1 MTLKDLREIYERS
14 SSRASEINRKLVFA
28 GIAIVWLFH
37 ISDVSCE
44 QAIPS
49 QFLPILAFLCYS
61 MVADI
66 LQYITR
72 AMIWHA
78 YYFFHRE
85 KDNKE
90 NAVETNEPEWY
101 NALNNSFFYVKFIY
115 TGFAYYYLASLLIGM
130 VVPSIGLLESG
141 LSLWTLKSVV
151 CVWGIVFCVI
161 VVWYA
166 LAPKLKIRKGRISK
180 LLYVITHSEIARWLI
195 VIVFAVCAICLLLLI
210 CKQAE
215 SEELIKRNE
224 HICDTTTQPQPT
236 TVITD
241 TTLLNAIKTN
251 QEAIIKLLQP
261 KPEVKKFT
269 TSKKVVKKSSSKAKK
284 QPLYLPLDTITCDGK
299 EYMIVE
305 KVR

>member
-115 TGFAYYYLASLLIGM
+115 TGFAYYYLASQLIGM

-180 LLYVITHSEIARWLI
+180 LLYVITHSEIARWSI
-195 VIVFAVCAICLLLLI
+195 IIFFVGGAICLLLLM
-210 CKQAE
+210 CNQTDSKG
-215 SEELIKRNE
+215 LKRGSD
-224 HICDTTTQPQPT
+224 HIYDTISQPQPS
-236 TVITD
+236 VVAAD
-241 TTLLNAIKTN
+241 TTFLKAIISN
-251 QEAIIKLLQP
+251 QDSIIKLLQP
-261 KPEVKKFT
+261 KPELKKST
-269 TSKKVVKKSSSKAKK
+269 TSKKVVKKNSSKAKT
-284 QPLYLPLDTITCDGK
+284 QPLYLPLDTINCDGK